1 MSLDRRVPRDSAN
14 LFHDITILGNKIRNR
29 LVSWNNQFMSVGCR
43 RALVKEAKRLLPS
56 LKEALDT
63 IKPTLQDEADIIDFD
78 WHMYRHKDLTEKY
91 NTLESSI
98 IPPLSNT
105 PPPEL
110 NSDEKSLS
118 VTPSY
123 LPFLVSE
130 EKFLFVKHEE
140 VRHHSVKTRK
150 S

>member
-98 IPPLSNT
+98 IPLLSNT
-105 PPPEL
+105 PPAEL

-123 LPFLVSE
+123 LALSGTGEPVNYRFYN
-130 EKFLFVKHEE
+130 FIGI
-140 VRHHSVKTRK
+140 
-150 S
+150 